1 MQPKRI
7 LVTGGG
13 GFIGKHLIERLL
25 SQGHTVSV
33 LDIVAPAIKHQNL
46 NYISGSFL
54 HSEVVVGAIK
64 GMQVLYHL
72 AATKFPQNANAEPIA
87 DISENIVGSA
97 QLFQLAV
104 ENGLEKTIFCSS
116 GGAVYGETNA
126 VPIREDQPTI
136 PIAAYGMSKLAVE
149 NYLRFFGRQ
158 GEMQTVSLRV
168 ANPYGPKQN
177 INNAQGALT
186 TFCAKAIREEKIEI
200 WGDGSVERDYI
211 FIADVIDAFVA
222 CLDTDL
228 DGRPINI
235 GSGVGLSLNEII
247 QQIRDVQDTNISV
260 QYFPGRAFD
269 VPKNFLDISRAKEI
283 LNWSP
288 KTDLSDGI
296 RTTLDYIKENA
307 NKDR

>member
-33 LDIVAPAIKHQNL
+33 LDIVAPEIEHQKL

-54 HSEVVVGAIK
+54 VSDVVAGAIK

-72 AATKFPQNANAEPIA
+72 AATKFPQKANAEPIA

-104 ENGLEKTIFCSS
+104 ESGVEKAIFCSS

-126 VPIREDQPTI
+126 VPIREDQPTN
-136 PIAAYGMSKLAVE
+136 PIAAYGMSKLSVE

-186 TFCAKAIREEKIEI
+186 TFCAKAVHEEKIEI
-200 WGDGSVERDYI
+200 WGDGSIERDYI

-247 QQIRDVQDTNISV
+247 QQIRDAQGINITA
-260 QYFPGRAFD
+260 QYFPGRVFD